1 MLTNVMVV
9 GKMSVDEIIQVKIY
23 RLEELRKYQS
33 YYGPNTPYP
42 VVVEIN
48 ELEAELQRLLGAQ
61 QTRPTSVARKR
72 GKKKGNGRKA
82 PAWQIW
88 KMSQATFDAVATF
101 AFIGFV
107 FLLGSII
114 VAAYM
119 QTRPE
124 VAVAQRGISV
134 VDAPLPTLRPTF
146 TPTAAPNGSELS
158 VAEAA
163 VVGDINLPSPN
174 QKPTEVPTP
183 VPTLTP
189 TAIPSPTAT
198 PLPTDTPV
206 PTNTPPPPP
215 PPTPAPPTPTPEP
228 SYPFMVAEQ
237 GNRVFQ
243 RTAYHVINVYV
254 AAVTADNVPIGGLK
268 LVGDH
273 VPSGAHIESGPSDW
287 YWSVVNCLD
296 CSYIKQ
302 GNVKLELGPFVDGVW
317 NVYLADQGGTPL
329 SPVVPLTYSADP
341 EQWVW
346 DFIIFRKK
354 SG

>member
-1 MLTNVMVV
+1 MLA
-9 GKMSVDEIIQVKIY
+9 DEIIQAKIY

-48 ELEAELQRLLGAQ
+48 ELEVELRQLLGGQ
-61 QTRPTSVARKR
+61 ETRPTPVAKKR
-72 GKKKGNGRKA
+72 GKKKGKSRKA

-88 KMSQATFDAVATF
+88 KMSQATFDAVATI

-107 FLLGSII
+107 FLLGSIV

-124 VAVAQRGISV
+124 VAVAQKGISV
-134 VDAPLPTLRPTF
+134 VDAPPPTLRPTF
-146 TPTAAPNGSELS
+146 TPTSASNRSGLP

-163 VVGDINLPSPN
+163 AAGEVNLPSPN
-174 QKPTEVPTP
+174 QPPTEVPTA

-189 TAIPSPTAT
+189 TAVPSPTST

-215 PPTPAPPTPTPEP
+215 TPTPAPPTPTPEP
-228 SYPFMVAEQ
+228 SYPFTVAEQ
-237 GNRVFQ
+237 GNRMFQ
-243 RTAYHVINVYV
+243 RTNYHVINVYV

-273 VPSGAHIESGPSDW
+273 VPSGTHIESGPSDW
-287 YWSVVNCLD
+287 HWSVVNCLD

-302 GNVKLELGPFVDGVW
+302 GNVKIELGPFVDGVW
-317 NVYLADQGGTPL
+317 NVYLADQNGTPL
-329 SPVVPLTYSADP
+329 SPTVPLTYSADP

-346 DFIIFRKK
+346 DFIIFRKT